1 MFDNR
6 LKYALVG
13 YVIDSITKREVNR
26 IVFTCANADVAKFA
40 RAWEIFAV
48 LVERDRHNAVCR
60 VEGFLNPVSV
70 MDIDIDVKN
79 SLFETEQFKDPKD
92 DVLTASQK

>member
-13 YVIDSITKREVNR
+13 YVIDSVAKREVHG
-26 IVFTCANADVAKFA
+26 IVFACANADVAKFA

-48 LVERDRHNAVCR
+48 LVERDRHNTVCR
-60 VEGFLNPVSV
+60 VKGFLNSVSM
-70 MDIDIDVKN
+70 MDIDINVKN
-79 SLFETEQFKDPKD
+79 SLFEAK
-92 DVLTASQK
+92 